1 MFRIKSNTILSALQE
16 NFPLM
21 QPNYPQQILAKASKF
36 DWTLD
41 DIRIEKISRF
51 LR

>member
-1 MFRIKSNTILSALQE
+1 MFRVNSNTILSAVQE

-21 QPNYPQQILAKASKF
+21 QPNYPQQILAKTSKF
-36 DWTLD
+36 NWTLD
-41 DIRIEKISRF
+41 NIRIEKISRF